1 MTRQKIPKEQLIQ
14 LINSEIGKCP
24 TIKGCKVS
32 GVYSL
37 REVDE
42 NGCNWSLGFF
52 NSSGIPPEISR
63 PLVQSV
69 IENLQINYNLEQ
81 TTDIIS
87 NAKNASNVFS
97 NTLPTKRL
105 LHICFSVDTN
115 CVNARQRMAAM
126 NQLEQWAEDEL
137 IQLFTAETAQSEM
150 VVGNNIDRQKK
161 AYNFIYTISE
171 ITTSEE
177 LDKLQL
183 IEKVIFPEGAKTQNQ
198 KNDVEIV
205 FNAGKYNH
213 PLITK
218 DGASKSQPGGILGN
232 KKKLSALGI
241 RVITPDEAVTQ
252 VRQAIQQRDDYAR
265 QWASVH
271 REALPSWVGRA

>member
-42 NGCNWSLGFF
+42 NGCNWSL

-81 TTDIIS
+81 PTDIIS

-126 NQLEQWAEDEL
+126 NRLEQWAEDEL
-137 IQLFTAETAQSEM
+137 IQLFTAKTAQSEM

-177 LDKLQL
+177 LDKLRL
-183 IEKVIFPEGAKTQNQ
+183 IEKVIFPEGAKTQNS

-218 DGASKSQPGGILGN
+218 NGGSKSQPDGILGN
-232 KKKLSALGI
+232 KKSF
-241 RVITPDEAVTQ
+241 Q
-252 VRQAIQQRDDYAR
+252 HS
-265 QWASVH
+265 ASV
-271 REALPSWVGRA
+271 

>member
-1 MTRQKIPKEQLIQ
+1 
-14 LINSEIGKCP
+14 
-24 TIKGCKVS
+24 VS

-37 REVDE
+37 REIDE
-42 NGCNWSLGFF
+42 NGCNWSLGYF

-69 IENLQINYNLEQ
+69 IANLQINYNLEQ
-81 TTDIIS
+81 TIDVIS
-87 NAKNASNVFS
+87 NAKNAS
-97 NTLPTKRL
+97 TLPTKRL
-105 LHICFSVDTN
+105 THICFTVDTN

-137 IQLFTAETAQSEM
+137 IQLLTAETAQAEM

-161 AYNFIYTISE
+161 AYNFIYTISK
-171 ITTSEE
+171 IITSEE
-177 LDKLQL
+177 LDKRQL

-198 KNDVEIV
+198 KNDVDIV
-205 FNAGKYNH
+205 FNAGKYPC
-213 PLITK
+213 PLITN

-232 KKKLSALGI
+232 REKLSALGI
-241 RVITPDEAVTQ
+241 RVITPDEAVAQ